1 VNSIAT
7 TLSLDN
13 SGTMLTSTAFSGET
27 YYPGGAVETAKL
39 AIDPTSNVAGV
50 ALSRTYDNRGRIT
63 GEVDTDSLSQSAYHY
78 SLSYDA
84 NSNVT
89 TYNDSVTG
97 SWTAT
102 YDALHRW
109 VKSTGTMNGVA
120 ATFQQ
125 TYDHFGNRNVEYF
138 TYNGTETQPSPY
150 LNFTTGSN
158 RVVGSTYDNAGN
170 LYSDGT
176 NDYLY
181 DAENRL
187 CAVKQLSGGDSIGY
201 VYAANGPRL
210 GRGNLTTFSC
220 DVTKNGLLTANGLA
234 LTNAY
239 MVGPQGER
247 LEETDGNFNML
258 HYNVFWEGKL
268 LGTFTGTTYVQS
280 NWHFALND
288 WLGTKREITTSAGAP
303 WTSLSSGPFG
313 DYVSQTGSGS
323 NPSEEFFTGKVRD
336 TESGLDDFLARHYSS
351 NWGRFLSPDDGRGQ
365 VAEDPQSWNLYS
377 YVQNNPLINVD
388 PDGHDCVTQSRVDSS
403 SESVSVSSGG
413 CSGVAGNGTT
423 QTYVNGSVSLSDIH
437 TGADG
442 HSIDIGFTGAD
453 GSTGVQNAD
462 SAPTPDNPGISLG
475 NNQAGMFQMSGTNRV
490 VNQIGGAIFGAE
502 SFFMGGLLGGAA
514 PEATLGVGKPQVN
527 FSNALAHN
535 ITALRGDHLPP
546 PGSVAEIRQAVTA
559 ALNAGQYSTKGNGA
573 IEGTVTI
580 QGVQCGFRGALV
592 NGVMRISTV
601 FANR

>member
-280 NWHFALND
+280 NWHFALNGHRCPVALLVTTYLKQAPAPTRLRSSSPEKSAIRNPASTTF
-288 WLGTKREITTSAGAP
+288 WLGITAPIGA
-303 WTSLSSGPFG
+303 
-313 DYVSQTGSGS
+313 
-323 NPSEEFFTGKVRD
+323 
-336 TESGLDDFLARHYSS
+336 
-351 NWGRFLSPDDGRGQ
+351 
-365 VAEDPQSWNLYS
+365 
-377 YVQNNPLINVD
+377 
-388 PDGHDCVTQSRVDSS
+388 DSS
-403 SESVSVSSGG
+403 ARMMGEVKSRRTRK
-413 CSGVAGNGTT
+413 A
-423 QTYVNGSVSLSDIH
+423 
-437 TGADG
+437 
-442 HSIDIGFTGAD
+442 
-453 GSTGVQNAD
+453 
-462 SAPTPDNPGISLG
+462 GISTPT
-475 NNQAGMFQMSGTNRV
+475 FR
-490 VNQIGGAIFGAE
+490 
-502 SFFMGGLLGGAA
+502 
-514 PEATLGVGKPQVN
+514 
-527 FSNALAHN
+527 
-535 ITALRGDHLPP
+535 
-546 PGSVAEIRQAVTA
+546 
-559 ALNAGQYSTKGNGA
+559 
-573 IEGTVTI
+573 TI
-580 QGVQCGFRGALV
+580 L
-592 NGVMRISTV
+592 
-601 FANR
+601 